1 MSGSKSLST
10 AVHFNRAELRDR
22 ILACWIGKNIGGT
35 MGTPYEGRQQL
46 NDIQGFS
53 TEKGVVLPN
62 DDLDLQLVWLRAM
75 DEMGPEAV
83 NSKVLAEY
91 WTSFIGPSWNEYGV
105 SQGNLRAGILPPM
118 SGEMYNSEWRHSNGA
133 WIRTEIWACTHPGQP
148 EKAIRYA
155 FEDASVDH
163 GFGEGSCAA
172 IFIAAIQSAAFIFRD
187 IRTLIDIGLSKIPE
201 DCRVAR
207 SVRIVLE
214 NYEKG
219 TDWKTTRQLLVEDS
233 ADLGWFQAPMNVA
246 FVILGLLYGECDFK
260 KSMILA
266 IDCGDD
272 TDCTGAT
279 VGATLGIMY
288 GTKGIPEDWRA
299 HIGDDIVTIS
309 IIKGHGFFPRTCTEL
324 TDCVFSM
331 LGATMR
337 TSNRIVALYGPQFEL
352 TDGPTDFGTL
362 RPENFMGRAFA
373 EKVFRRSRYSFTVES
388 VYATVLIEF
397 EREPVIR
404 AGGEL
409 KLKVTCL
416 LNTARMAEQKLFAL
430 RFLLPE
436 GWRAEGRKHVHA
448 SMPAGSHYDMNYSL
462 EHGDSTAEITITAG
476 ENVEA
481 FNRGVLEIRSP
492 ERPNPILVPLTILG

>member
-1 MSGSKSLST
+1 MPRAMRVNSRIRY
-10 AVHFNRAELRDR
+10 NREELRDK
-22 ILACWIGKNIGGT
+22 IYACWIGKNIGGT
-35 MGTPYEGRQQL
+35 MGAPFEGQQQI
-46 NDIQGFS
+46 NDIQGFV

-75 DEMGPEAV
+75 DEVGPEAV

-91 WTSFIGPSWNEYGV
+91 WTSFIGPSWNEYGIG
-105 SQGNLRAGILPPM
+105 QGNLRAGILPPM
-118 SGEMYNSEWRHSNGA
+118 SGELYNDEWRHSNGA
-133 WIRTEIWACTHPGQP
+133 WIRTEIWACTHPGFP
-148 EKAIRYA
+148 EEAIRLA

-163 GFGEGSCAA
+163 GFGEGSYATIFVAA
-172 IFIAAIQSAAFIFRD
+172 MQSAAFIFNDLRA
-187 IRTLIDIGLSKIPE
+187 LIDIGLSKIPE

-214 NYEKG
+214 NYDRG
-219 TDWKTTRQLLVEDS
+219 VDWKSTRQKLVEDS

-246 FVILGLLYGECDFK
+246 FVVLGLLYGEGDFK

-279 VGATLGIMY
+279 VGATLGIMF
-288 GTKGIPEDWRA
+288 GTKGIPADWRE
-299 HIGDDIVTIS
+299 HIGDDIITLS
-309 IIKGHGFFPRTCTEL
+309 IIKGHGYFPGSCREL

-337 TSNRIVALYGPQFEL
+337 TPNSIVAQQGPLFEL
-352 TDGPTDFGTL
+352 TDEASDFGGL
-362 RPENFMGRAFA
+362 RPESFMGRAFA
-373 EKVFRRSRYSFTVES
+373 EKTFRRSRFSFTVEG
-388 VYATVLIEF
+388 VYATALIEYA
-397 EREPVIR
+397 EAPIIAEN
-404 AGGEL
+404 GSL
-409 KLKVTCL
+409 KLKVTCT
-416 LNTARMAEQKLFAL
+416 LNTARMAEQKLFRL

-448 SMPAGSHYDMNYSL
+448 SMPSGSHYGRNWSL
-462 EHGDSTAEITITAG
+462 EHGDSTAEITILAG
-476 ENVEA
+476 EKVEA
-481 FNRGVLEIRSP
+481 VNHGVLEITSP